1 MKRQNSVSLRNE
13 GKDMDSKNKEFVTLE
28 NITNPETY
36 GYGRVS
42 SKGQALY
49 GYGLEVQE
57 SMLKEAG
64 ATKIYKD
71 VFSGTKKNRPEL
83 DKLLLQLKSGDTLIV
98 CKLDRLG
105 RTATDCVELVTDLV
119 ERGVTINILNMGIVN
134 LSPMGRLMLN
144 VMAGFA
150 EFERD
155 IIVERFNE
163 GKAIAKQDTN
173 YREGRKKKFTKKKIE
188 MALEMLKSNSYRQV
202 EELTGISK
210 STLVRAKREKET
222 DLLNNG
228 LSADDPCIIK

>member
-1 MKRQNSVSLRNE
+1 MDNKNE
-13 GKDMDSKNKEFVTLE
+13 GVVILE
-28 NITNPETY
+28 DITNSSEMY

-64 ATKIYKD
+64 ATKVYKD
-71 VFSGTKKNRPEL
+71 VFTGTKKNRPEL
-83 DKLLLQLKSGDTLIV
+83 DKLLLELKAGDTLIV

-105 RTATDCVELVTDLV
+105 RTASDCVNLVTDLV
-119 ERGVTINILNMGIVN
+119 CRGITVNILNMGIVN

-155 IIVERFNE
+155 MIVERFAE
-163 GKAIAKQDTN
+163 GKAIAKQDPS
-173 YREGRKKKFTKKKIE
+173 YKEGRKKKYTKKKIE
-188 MALEMLKSNSYRQV
+188 GALELLKTHSFRQV
-202 EELTGISK
+202 EEITGISK
-210 STLVRAKREKET
+210 STLIRAKKQI
-222 DLLNNG
+222 L
-228 LSADDPCIIK
+228 